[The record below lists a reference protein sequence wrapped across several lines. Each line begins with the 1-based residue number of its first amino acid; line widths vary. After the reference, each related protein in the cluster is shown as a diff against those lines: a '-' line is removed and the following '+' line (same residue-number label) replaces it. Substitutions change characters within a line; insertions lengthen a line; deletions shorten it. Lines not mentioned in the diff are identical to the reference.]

1 MASKSKVLIIGA
13 TGCIGKFIVEA
24 SVKSGHQT
32 FALVREETFSKV
44 DTQEYFKSHN
54 DVEVLVGDIYD
65 HESLLRAMKKVDVVI
80 STVGHRSHSN
90 ILIQDQRKIIAAIK
104 ESRNIKRF
112 LPSEF
117 GMDVDRVSGVEPAQ
131 SLIEAKS
138 QIRRVI
144 EEENIPYTVV
154 CSYYFARTSI
164 QTFFQPELKAP
175 PRDRVYIL
183 GDGTTKGIYN
193 MEEDIAMYTI
203 KAMDDPRTLNKILHI
218 LHISPPANIYSF
230 NELVSLWENK
240 LGKKLE
246 KIYVKEEQLLKNI
259 QG

>member
-1 MASKSKVLIIGA
+1 MASNSKVLIIGA

-44 DTQEYFKSHN
+44 HTQEYFKSH
-54 DVEVLVGDIYD
+54 DVEVLIGDIYD
-65 HESLLRAMKKVDVVI
+65 HESLLRAMKKVDV
-80 STVGHRSHSN
+80 
-90 ILIQDQRKIIAAIK
+90 
-104 ESRNIKRF
+104 RF

-117 GMDVDRVSGVEPAQ
+117 GMDVDRVHAVDPAQ

-144 EEENIPYTVV
+144 EEENIPYTFI

-164 QTFFQPELKAP
+164 QNLFQPELEAP
-175 PRDRVYIL
+175 PRDRVHIL
-183 GDGTTKGIYN
+183 GDGTSKGIYN

-203 KAMDDPRTLNKILHI
+203 KAIDDPRTLNKILHI
-218 LHISPPANIYSF
+218 RPPPNIYSF

-240 LGKKLE
+240 LGKKLCF
-246 KIYVKEEQLLKNI
+246 
-259 QG
+259 G